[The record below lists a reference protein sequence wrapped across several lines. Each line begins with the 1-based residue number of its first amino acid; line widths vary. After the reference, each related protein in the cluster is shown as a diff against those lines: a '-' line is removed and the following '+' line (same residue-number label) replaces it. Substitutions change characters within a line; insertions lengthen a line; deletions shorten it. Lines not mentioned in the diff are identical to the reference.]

1 MKKTPIKYG
10 LLSLALLISLP
21 NQVRATEEPAEPITN
36 ITEPSKEEVAKPEE
50 NKKLIEDS
58 EIDNTPAP
66 ALESQTPSVNNTYQ
80 APSVPS
86 PRINLT
92 SPTTSPQNTN
102 YLSQAGK
109 FNLEEGPIKVTA
121 IKTELNKKTKDDK
134 NNFTLSFM
142 LGIHANSLDSE
153 YTISVFAL
161 KNSENKTLKLANV
174 ISDSNVKTGRNLL
187 DKAEQIESEDV
198 LGFRIKTNIS
208 DYASIKVEANFDQ
221 DAKPGD
227 YSIYYIVSKGEDKSF
242 GKVDAKITEKDED
255 DFELDTKPELRDYE
269 NKEAKKDDPITKL
282 PYKKYLINDSK
293 EEQNLGAYLDLDSSD
308 LSNSKFVINYID
320 PNLLVEK
327 TETIANPKTYQ
338 IPAFSLARI
347 DVLDKDS
354 KEEIKSAAVG
364 VYDFKDSKRTM
375 GDLIIKAGENKDR
388 KNDKSKELINSL
400 RTANKDM
407 EKALEARVSSPVRK
421 NDEPSDEEL
430 ELLTNR
436 LLNHAKI
443 INTIIRQVLL
453 NNELES
459 LRELELSDKEAAE
472 EEYRNIAL
480 LLKQSQDLKEKAAD
494 KLIAYDEID
503 LKSDYAE
510 GNPSEARNLAL
521 DFADDSDINYLTD
534 LTDGKDKNYKEFLEE
549 LSSKLGHAMTKVET
563 VTITSE
569 EDKKEQANKENLE
582 DKKEAD
588 KEKEAPNEDGV
599 KDEKLP
605 ENKEEVKEEKET
617 KEENKE
623 NPQNPKEKQEEKPA
637 KDKKDEKKEKDQ
649 VLPENHLEKKDGKK
663 EDKKPESKVR
673 IKNSY
678 PLLVRYLRN
687 LNNRTNFLNNQKN

>member
-21 NQVRATEEPAEPITN
+21 NQVRATEKPAEPITN
-36 ITEPSKEEVAKPEE
+36 ITEPSIEEEAKPEE

-58 EIDNTPAP
+58 EIDHTPAP
-66 ALESQTPSVNNTYQ
+66 AAESQAQSVNNTYQ

-92 SPTTSPQNTN
+92 SPTISPQNTN

-109 FNLEEGPIKVTA
+109 FNLDEGPIKVSA
-121 IKTELNKKTKDDK
+121 IKTELNKDMTADK
-134 NNFTLSFM
+134 NKFTLSFM
-142 LGIHANSLDSE
+142 LGIHSDSLDSE

-174 ISDSNVKTGRNLL
+174 ISDSNIKTGKNLL

-242 GKVDAKITEKDED
+242 GKVDAKITKKDED
-255 DFELDTKPELRDYE
+255 DFELETKPELRDYE
-269 NKEAKKDDPITKL
+269 NKEAKKDDPIARL

-293 EEQNLGAYLDLDSSD
+293 EAQDLGAYLDLDSSD
-308 LSNSKFVINYID
+308 LSKSKFVINYID

-354 KEEIKSAAVG
+354 KEEVKSAAVG
-364 VYDFKDSKRTM
+364 VYDFKDSKITM
-375 GDLIIKAGENKDR
+375 GDLTIKAGENKDK

-400 RTANKDM
+400 RAANKNM
-407 EKALEARVSSPVRK
+407 EKALEARASSPVRK

-459 LRELELSDKEAAE
+459 LRELELSDKEAADA
-472 EEYRNIAL
+472 EYRNIAL
-480 LLKQSQDLKEKAAD
+480 LLNQAQDLKEKAAD

-503 LKSDYAE
+503 LKADNGD
-510 GNPSEARNLAL
+510 GNPSAARNLAL
-521 DFADDSDINYLTD
+521 DFADDADINYLTD
-534 LTDGKDKNYKEFLEE
+534 LTDGQDKNYKEFLEE
-549 LSSKLGHAMTKVET
+549 LSSKLAHAMTKVET

-569 EDKKEQANKENLE
+569 EDKKEQANKEGLE
-582 DKKEAD
+582 EKKEAD
-588 KEKEAPNEDGV
+588 KEKQDPAKDEA

-605 ENKEEVKEEKET
+605 ENKEEVKET

-623 NPQNPKEKQEEKPA
+623 NPEAPKEKQEEKPV
-637 KDKKDEKKEKDQ
+637 KDEKDEKKEKDQ
-649 VLPENHLEKKDGKK
+649 VLPENHLENKDEKK
-663 EDKKPESKVR
+663 EEKKVESKVR
-673 IKNSY
+673 IRNSY
-678 PLLVRYLRN
+678 PHLVRYLRN

>member
-121 IKTELNKKTKDDK
+121 YKTELNKKIKDDK
-134 NNFTLSFM
+134 NTFTLSFM

-242 GKVDAKITEKDED
+242 GKVDAKITKKDED

-269 NKEAKKDDPITKL
+269 NKESKKDDPITKL

-308 LSNSKFVINYID
+308 LSKSKFVINYID

-347 DVLDKDS
+347 DILDKDS
-354 KEEIKSAAVG
+354 KEEVKSAAVG
-364 VYDFKDSKRTM
+364 VYDFKDSKTPM

-459 LRELELSDKEAAE
+459 LRELELSDKAAAE

-521 DFADDSDINYLTD
+521 DFADDTDINYLTD

-563 VTITSE
+563 VTITSK

-588 KEKEAPNEDGV
+588 KEKEAPNEDGA

-623 NPQNPKEKQEEKPA
+623 NPQNPKEKQEDKPA
-637 KDKKDEKKEKDQ
+637 KDEKQEKEK

-663 EDKKPESKVR
+663 EEKKPESKVR

>member
-66 ALESQTPSVNNTYQ
+66 ALESQTPSVNNIYQ

-109 FNLEEGPIKVTA
+109 FNLEEGPIKVTP
-121 IKTELNKKTKDDK
+121 IKTELNKKIKDDK

-187 DKAEQIESEDV
+187 DRAEQIESEDV

-208 DYASIKVEANFDQ
+208 DYASIKIEANFDQ

-242 GKVDAKITEKDED
+242 GKVDAKITKKDED

-308 LSNSKFVINYID
+308 LSKSKFVINYID

-354 KEEIKSAAVG
+354 KEEVKSAAVG
-364 VYDFKDSKRTM
+364 VYDFKDSKTTM

-453 NNELES
+453 NSELES

-521 DFADDSDINYLTD
+521 DFADDTDINYLTD

-588 KEKEAPNEDGV
+588 KEKEASNEDGA

-623 NPQNPKEKQEEKPA
+623 NPQNPNEKQEEKPA
-637 KDKKDEKKEKDQ
+637 KDEKQEKEK
-649 VLPENHLEKKDGKK
+649 VLPENHLEKKDEKK
-663 EDKKPESKVR
+663 EEKKPESKLR

>member
-92 SPTTSPQNTN
+92 TPTTSPQNTN

-174 ISDSNVKTGRNLL
+174 ISDSNVKTGKNLL

-221 DAKPGD
+221 DVKPGD

-242 GKVDAKITEKDED
+242 GKVDAKVTKKDED

-269 NKEAKKDDPITKL
+269 NKESKKDDPITKL

-308 LSNSKFVINYID
+308 LSKSKFVINYID

-354 KEEIKSAAVG
+354 KEEVKSAAVG

-407 EKALEARVSSPVRK
+407 EKALEARVSSAVRK

-453 NNELES
+453 NSELES

-521 DFADDSDINYLTD
+521 DFADDTDINYLTD

-637 KDKKDEKKEKDQ
+637 KDEKDEKQDKEK
-649 VLPENHLEKKDGKK
+649 VLPENHLEKKDEKK
-663 EDKKPESKVR
+663 EEKKHESKVR

>member
-36 ITEPSKEEVAKPEE
+36 ITEPSIEEAKPEE

-58 EIDNTPAP
+58 EIDHTPAP
-66 ALESQTPSVNNTYQ
+66 VAESQAPSVNNTYQ

-92 SPTTSPQNTN
+92 SPTISPQNTN

-109 FNLEEGPIKVTA
+109 FNLDEGPIKVTA
-121 IKTELNKKTKDDK
+121 VKTELKKDTMSDK
-134 NNFTLSFM
+134 NKFTLSFT

-174 ISDSNVKTGRNLL
+174 ISDSNIKTGKNLL

-208 DYASIKVEANFDQ
+208 DYASINVEANFDQ

-242 GKVDAKITEKDED
+242 GKVDAKITKKDED
-255 DFELDTKPELRDYE
+255 DFELEIKPELRDYE

-293 EEQNLGAYLDLDSSD
+293 EEQNLGAYLDLDSPD
-308 LSNSKFVINYID
+308 LSKSKFVINYID

-347 DVLDKDS
+347 DILDKDS
-354 KEEIKSAAVG
+354 KEEVKSAAVG
-364 VYDFKDSKRTM
+364 VYDFKDSKITM
-375 GDLIIKAGENKDR
+375 GDLIIKAGENKDK

-400 RTANKDM
+400 RTANKNM
-407 EKALEARVSSPVRK
+407 EKALEARASSPVRK

-459 LRELELSDKEAAE
+459 LRELELSDKEAADA
-472 EEYRNIAL
+472 EYRNIAL
-480 LLKQSQDLKEKAAD
+480 LLNQAQDLKEKAAD

-503 LKSDYAE
+503 LKADNGD
-510 GNPSEARNLAL
+510 GNPSAARNLAL

-534 LTDGKDKNYKEFLEE
+534 LTDGQDKNYKEFLEE
-549 LSSKLGHAMTKVET
+549 LSSKLAHAMTKVET
-563 VTITSE
+563 VTITSK
-569 EDKKEQANKENLE
+569 EDKKEEANKENLE

-588 KEKEAPNEDGV
+588 KEKQDPAKDEA

-605 ENKEEVKEEKET
+605 ENKEEVKET

-623 NPQNPKEKQEEKPA
+623 NPEEPKEKQEEKPV
-637 KDKKDEKKEKDQ
+637 KDEKDEKKEKDQ